1 MLAAMMETPE
11 WEEVRGRMGLV
22 NIYRPGAEFQSFL
35 EAQEQQIGDLM
46 RELGFL

>member
-1 MLAAMMETPE
+1 
-11 WEEVRGRMGLV
+11 MGLV
-22 NIYRPGAEFQSFL
+22 NIYRPGAEFTEFL

>member
-1 MLAAMMETPE
+1 MYETDA
-11 WEEVRGRMGLV
+11 WVEVRDRNGWVDIFNSGDDFTV
-22 NIYRPGAEFQSFL
+22 FL